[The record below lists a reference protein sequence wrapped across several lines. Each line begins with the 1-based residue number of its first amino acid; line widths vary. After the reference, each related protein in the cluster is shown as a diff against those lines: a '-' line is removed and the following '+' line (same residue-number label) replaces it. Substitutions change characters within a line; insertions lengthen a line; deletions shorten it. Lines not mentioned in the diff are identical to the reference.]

1 MSHHD
6 EIDFNETVAKWSR
19 LEAFNYSGG
28 VPTSLERSSQQ
39 WDFPNVWPPLV
50 EMVVTALEN
59 VRPDWLTAAQQW
71 QCSGSRNYKLL
82 VLDRHYGGQF
92 VWPAVCPP

>member
-59 VRPDWLTAAQQW
+59 VSGCSRAVAAQQH
-71 QCSGSRNYKLL
+71 KL
-82 VLDRHYGGQF
+82 
-92 VWPAVCPP
+92 

>member
-6 EIDFNETVAKWSR
+6 EIDFNKSLAKWSR

-50 EMVVTALEN
+50 EMVVTSLEN
-59 VRPDWLTAAQQW
+59 VSGAD
-71 QCSGSRNYKLL
+71 CSTTLGVQHQKLSI
-82 VLDRHYGGQF
+82 
-92 VWPAVCPP
+92 

>member
-50 EMVVTALEN
+50 EMLVTALEN
-59 VRPDWLTAAQQW
+59 VSGWTE
-71 QCSGSRNYKLL
+71 CS
-82 VLDRHYGGQF
+82 
-92 VWPAVCPP
+92 PAVQQHKL

>member
-6 EIDFNETVAKWSR
+6 EIDFNKSLAKWSR

-28 VPTSLERSSQQ
+28 VPSSLERSSQQ
-39 WDFPNVWPPLV
+39 WDFPTVWPPLV

-71 QCSGSRNYKLL
+71 
-82 VLDRHYGGQF
+82 
-92 VWPAVCPP
+92 